1 MYDAALAPCGLTST
15 QLGALDALSDLGSA
29 TVRQLAEI
37 NGHEQS
43 VTWRGLQPL
52 LRRGLIQRAPTTD
65 RADLYELTEAGAA
78 LLETA
83 LTHWRL
89 VQDRVLAAVGDD
101 VDRLSAVVDKL
112 EGVGPA
118 VSLAE

>member
-52 LRRGLIQRAPTTD
+52 LRRGLVHRAPTTD

-83 LTHWRL
+83 LIHWRV

-101 VDRLSAVVDKL
+101 VNRFSAMIDKL
-112 EGVGPA
+112 DGIEAAAPA
-118 VSLAE
+118 AE